1 MGAVDLEYG
10 AEAGIERLLR
20 SVDRAGDF
28 CVHGRL
34 VAPMPRL
41 EVDGVGML
49 SFPVP
54 EPQLRALIGVAGR
67 APYGKGPETL
77 IDTSVRDCRQI
88 GPEGIRLAGA
98 AWPETLAEI
107 IARAASGLGCPVD
120 RLEARLYKLLIYERG
135 GFFAAHRD
143 TEKAPGM
150 IATLTVSL
158 PVAGEGGELIVRHRG
173 REIAVDMNVEEP
185 SGFAFAAFYADCRH
199 EIRPIGAGHRLALVF
214 NLCLRAADR
223 TAPREPPDY
232 GEQVDAIAERLA
244 AWRFEGGAAEK
255 IVWLLDHAYSEAG
268 LSFETLK
275 NGDAARAR
283 VLSAAADRAGC
294 ELHAAIVH
302 IEEHGEA
309 MYGEDYRH
317 GWYRD
322 GEDAE
327 DMEMGEL
334 YDSRHW
340 LDGWAGSD
348 GARPQFGEIELKPGE
363 LLPQGALDDAAPDEQ
378 WLHEAT
384 GNEGVSLERAWHH
397 AALVLWPRSRTLA
410 ILAGAGIGG
419 AVAWVAELL
428 DRNGGRADADIGR
441 LASELVGIW
450 PAGRSGRD
458 EESRARMLG
467 LLTEVGDGECL
478 SRFLREVVLPDYT
491 GGENENLAAAID
503 AVGPEPAEEVLPAL
517 VDARFGQRPA
527 EVLALL
533 WRLAD
538 GQDGSEDGA
547 VGEMLRGAVRSV
559 LRAVSAAPAGRMETP
574 FERQFF
580 GDDDPIAD
588 WPPEAAVETVDAEPA
603 RPWRLSEEAVRDLFS
618 LAWRWRLTDEAVAVA
633 AVAALPGLTTPDRA
647 LPAALHDLHRES
659 GFADSAAYA
668 TLWRHAARALL
679 ERSATPPEEPRHW
692 KIACAIDCDCEL
704 CADLRAFCEDPAAQ
718 VARFPLRK
726 ELRAH
731 LHRIVDRHGLD
742 MDHETERRGRP
753 FTLVCTKNRASH
765 RRRLAEYSLDIAW
778 MRRLASAAPGGAG
791 EAGCAPETARLREAV
806 AQSTPG

>member
-1 MGAVDLEYG
+1 MGAIDLEYG

-41 EVDGVGML
+41 EVEGVGML
-49 SFPVP
+49 AFPVP

-88 GPEGIRLAGA
+88 GPERIRLAGEG
-98 AWPETLAEI
+98 WPETFAEI
-107 IARAASGLGCPVD
+107 LDRVAAGLGCPGD

-173 REIAVDMNVEEP
+173 REVAVDMNVEEP

-199 EIRPIGAGHRLALVF
+199 EIRPITAGHRLALVF
-214 NLCLRAADR
+214 NLCLRAADWA
-223 TAPREPPDY
+223 TPREPPDY

-244 AWRFEGGAAEK
+244 AWQCEGGAAEK

-302 IEEHGEA
+302 IEEHGDA
-309 MYGEDYRH
+309 MYGEEYRH
-317 GWYRD
+317 GWYRN
-322 GEDAE
+322 EADAE
-327 DMEMGEL
+327 DMEIGEL
-334 YDSRHW
+334 FDSRHW
-340 LDGWAGSD
+340 LDGWAGLS
-348 GARPQFGEIELKPGE
+348 GARPRFGEIELNPGK

-384 GNEGVSLERAWHH
+384 GNEGVSLERAFHH

-428 DRNGGRADADIGR
+428 DRKGGRADADIER

-458 EESRARMLG
+458 EESRARMLA

-478 SRFLREVVLPDYT
+478 SRFLREVILPDYS
-491 GGENENLAAAID
+491 GGENESLVAAID
-503 AVGPEPAEEVLPAL
+503 AVGPEAAEGFLLAL
-517 VDARFGQRPA
+517 VDAQFGRRPA
-527 EVLALL
+527 DVLALL
-533 WRLAD
+533 RRLAD
-538 GQDGSEDGA
+538 GRDGTEGGA
-547 VGEMLRGAVRSV
+547 RSEMLRGTLRSV
-559 LRAVSAAPAGRMETP
+559 LRAVSAAPAERVETP
-574 FERQFF
+574 PDQWSSGKDE
-580 GDDDPIAD
+580 PMAS
-588 WPPEAAVETVDAEPA
+588 WAPEAMADTADAEPV

-618 LAWRWRLTDEAVAVA
+618 LAWRWRLTDEGVAMAAVA
-633 AVAALPGLTTPDRA
+633 AVPLLTTPDRA
-647 LPAALHDLHRES
+647 LPAALRDLHGEP

-668 TLWRHAARALL
+668 ALWRHAARALL

-704 CADLRAFCEDPAAQ
+704 CAELRAFCEDSAER

-731 LHRIVDRHGLD
+731 LHRIIDRHGLE

-765 RRRLAEYSLDIAW
+765 RRRLAEYSVDIGW

-791 EAGCAPETARLREAV
+791 EAGCAPETARLREAL